1 MTRFQI
7 AIALLLVLLVP
18 AALVAF
24 GEGGS
29 GVPFIRTVDP
39 GVVKPGATV
48 TASGDNLSATNVQ
61 SLMLTKGDKDTT
73 VNMVQQTT
81 AAIKFKLPAAIEPGR
96 YSLTVL
102 TAGKEPMLIEQPVFL
117 TVEKTQTSN

>member
-1 MTRFQI
+1 MTRIQI
-7 AIALLLVLLVP
+7 AIAILLLLAVP
-18 AALVAF
+18 ALLF
-24 GEGGS
+24 PGEGGT

-39 GVVKPGATV
+39 GVAKPGTAV
-48 TASGDNLSATNVQ
+48 VASGENLSAANVA

-73 VNMVQQTT
+73 VDLMQQTNT
-81 AAIKFKLPAAIEPGR
+81 SIKFKLPATLEAGR

-102 TAGKEPMLIEQPVFL
+102 TTGKEPMLIEQPVYL